1 MTSKETIAYLNDLR
15 IKNNVS
21 FSEIEETI
29 AQNENQI
36 SKVTECLEKD
46 DNYSKEVMKYIFELL
61 NNNVE
66 EVISYYYQSC
76 IDSDNTCNNGKLKT
90 QKTETFWKDE
100 HSAIVFIIS
109 SFFHNPVFFTKA
121 WNLNAII
128 NWKISKI
135 KNQEEELD
143 DFYIPKAASSADKG
157 YKDKVIPGVGK
168 MYMYYDE
175 DYEEL
180 TLRIIVD
187 EENLNKKFKVS
198 QKIQYAETGKI
209 FEIYFESNGQKTI
222 AGKPRPNQNPSHGI
236 RYFGKPKVTFE

>member
-1 MTSKETIAYLNDLR
+1 MTSEETIAYLNDLR

-36 SKVTECLEKD
+36 ANITECIEKD
-46 DNYSKEVMKYIFELL
+46 DNYSKEVMGYVFKLL

-66 EVISYYYQSC
+66 EVLSYYNQSC
-76 IDSDNTCNNGKLKT
+76 IA
-90 QKTETFWKDE
+90 QKTEVFWKDE

-143 DFYIPKAASSADKG
+143 DYYIPKAASSADKG
-157 YKDKVIPGVGK
+157 YKEKVIPGVGK

-222 AGKPRPNQNPSHGI
+222 AGKPLPNQNPSHGI

>member
-1 MTSKETIAYLNDLR
+1 MTSEETIAYLNDLR

-36 SKVTECLEKD
+36 ANITECIEKD
-46 DNYSKEVMKYIFELL
+46 DNYSKEVMGYVFKLL

-66 EVISYYYQSC
+66 EVLSYYNQSC
-76 IDSDNTCNNGKLKT
+76 IA
-90 QKTETFWKDE
+90 QKTEVFWKDE
-100 HSAIVFIIS
+100 HSAIVFIFS

-143 DFYIPKAASSADKG
+143 DYYIPKAASCADKG
-157 YKDKVIPGVGK
+157 YKEKVIPGVGK

-222 AGKPRPNQNPSHGI
+222 AGKPLPNQNPSHGI